1 MKALFPTLVYLM
13 HFHSIF
19 SFDSMIGVLPTERG
33 PVPATVSLAQVRAF
47 LLRFLLGEV
56 FLATEDGLS
65 SST

>member
-1 MKALFPTLVYLM
+1 
-13 HFHSIF
+13 
-19 SFDSMIGVLPTERG
+19 MIGVLPTERG

-47 LLRFLLGEV
+47 PLRFLPGEA